1 MKRLCSLSIILISL
15 FLFTGCALTAAYK
28 NIFTTA
34 SSSSIESGSSS
45 QGGIK
50 QKETS
55 QSAPADKEVAVI
67 DDMGDLYTGVLHDYK
82 GGTYSG
88 VLLDGK
94 PHGQGNWTHPNG
106 EYMGEWKD
114 GTIHGQGIF
123 TSYAGRKYIGQW
135 KDGNPWHGNVYDE
148 NGVVV
153 AFYLEG
159 ARTENQ

>member
-1 MKRLCSLSIILISL
+1 MKHKQSLRLISL
-15 FLFTGCALTAAYK
+15 CLILIGSALVEV
-28 NIFTTA
+28 
-34 SSSSIESGSSS
+34 SSSSIESGSSF

-50 QKETS
+50 QGQTS
-55 QSAPADKEVAVI
+55 QSVPADKEVAIV
-67 DDMGDLYTGVLHDYK
+67 DDTGDLYTGVLYDYK

-94 PHGQGNWTHPNG
+94 PHGQGIWTHPNG
-106 EYMGEWKD
+106 EYVGEWKN
-114 GTIHGQGIF
+114 GITHGQGIF

>member
-1 MKRLCSLSIILISL
+1 MKHKQSLRVISLCLILIGS
-15 FLFTGCALTAAYK
+15 ALVEA
-28 NIFTTA
+28 
-34 SSSSIESGSSS
+34 
-45 QGGIK
+45 
-50 QKETS
+50 S
-55 QSAPADKEVAVI
+55 QSVPADKEEAIV
-67 DDMGDLYTGVLHDYK
+67 GDTGELYTGVLHDYK

-94 PHGQGNWTHPNG
+94 PHGQGTWRHPNG
-106 EYMGEWKD
+106 QYGGEWKN
-114 GTIHGQGIF
+114 GIIHGQGIF

-159 ARTENQ
+159 VRTENQ

>member
-1 MKRLCSLSIILISL
+1 MKHKQSLHLISL
-15 FLFTGCALTAAYK
+15 CLILIGSALVEV
-28 NIFTTA
+28 
-34 SSSSIESGSSS
+34 SSSSIESSSS
-45 QGGIK
+45 FQGGIK
-50 QKETS
+50 QGETS
-55 QSAPADKEVAVI
+55 QSVPADKEVAIV
-67 DDMGDLYTGVLHDYK
+67 DDTGDLYTGVLHDYK

-88 VLLDGK
+88 VLLGGK
-94 PHGQGNWTHPNG
+94 PHGQGTWRHPNG
-106 EYMGEWKD
+106 EYVGEWKN

-159 ARTENQ
+159 VRTENQ

>member
-50 QKETS
+50 QEETS
-55 QSAPADKEVAVI
+55 QSAPADKEVAII

-88 VLLDGK
+88 TTPRQTAWSRKLDSS
-94 PHGQGNWTHPNG
+94 QW
-106 EYMGEWKD
+106 
-114 GTIHGQGIF
+114 GI
-123 TSYAGRKYIGQW
+123 YG
-135 KDGNPWHGNVYDE
+135 
-148 NGVVV
+148 
-153 AFYLEG
+153 
-159 ARTENQ
+159 

>member
-1 MKRLCSLSIILISL
+1 MKRVYSLSIILISL

-34 SSSSIESGSSS
+34 SSSSTESSSSS
-45 QGGIK
+45 QGDIK
-50 QKETS
+50 QEETS
-55 QSAPADKEVAVI
+55 QSAPADKEVAIV
-67 DDMGDLYTGVLHDYK
+67 DDMDDLYTGVLHDYT

-123 TSYAGRKYIGQW
+123 TSYAGTKYIGQW
-135 KDGNPWHGNVYDE
+135 KDGNPWNGNVYDE
-148 NGVVV
+148 NGEVV

>member
-55 QSAPADKEVAVI
+55 QSAPADKEVAIV

-82 GGTYSG
+82 GVPTQAYYSTANRMVKEIGLIPMGNIWVNGRTVLFMVRASLRRMLEENTLGNGKMVILGTETYTT
-88 VLLDGK
+88 K
-94 PHGQGNWTHPNG
+94 
-106 EYMGEWKD
+106 MG
-114 GTIHGQGIF
+114 
-123 TSYAGRKYIGQW
+123 
-135 KDGNPWHGNVYDE
+135 
-148 NGVVV
+148 
-153 AFYLEG
+153 
-159 ARTENQ
+159 

>member
-1 MKRLCSLSIILISL
+1 MKRLYSLSIILISL

-34 SSSSIESGSSS
+34 SSSSTESSTSS
-45 QGGIK
+45 QGDIN
-50 QKETS
+50 QEDTS
-55 QSAPADKEVAVI
+55 QSAPADKEVAIV
-67 DDMGDLYTGVLHDYK
+67 DDMDDLYTGVLHDYT

-114 GTIHGQGIF
+114 GIIHGQGIF
-123 TSYAGRKYIGQW
+123 TSYAGRKYIGLW

>member
-50 QKETS
+50 QEETS
-55 QSAPADKEVAVI
+55 QSAPADKEVAII
-67 DDMGDLYTGVLHDYK
+67 DDMGDLYT
-82 GGTYSG
+82 G

-106 EYMGEWKD
+106 EYIGEWKD

-148 NGVVV
+148 NGVVA

-159 ARTENQ
+159 VRTENQ